1 MKKINFVIFASI
13 AIIGFSCSGSSSSSD
28 TSNKNNAVCVW
39 DNISL
44 KESPDEA
51 GKWLC
56 SVSIGETTTYL
67 KETKEDNSGKK
78 AVEYIL
84 VKLKDG
90 KEGWVQSDFVIVDSK
105 AAAILEDSEIY
116 SRPDLLNK
124 TGKFFSKMDI
134 VAVKSTKDGFIEVV
148 GKRKDGKW
156 LESGWLKEKSVTYSD
171 IDVAVAKFARKAL
184 EISDVQKRN
193 EALKELVNNSDFS
206 SSSFISSLLPQ
217 EQEVAVELSSD
228 TTKTE

>member
-1 MKKINFVIFASI
+1 
-13 AIIGFSCSGSSSSSD
+13 
-28 TSNKNNAVCVW
+28 
-39 DNISL
+39 
-44 KESPDEA
+44 
-51 GKWLC
+51 
-56 SVSIGETTTYL
+56 
-67 KETKEDNSGKK
+67 
-78 AVEYIL
+78 
-84 VKLKDG
+84 
-90 KEGWVQSDFVIVDSK
+90 
-105 AAAILEDSEIY
+105 
-116 SRPDLLNK
+116 
-124 TGKFFSKMDI
+124 MDI